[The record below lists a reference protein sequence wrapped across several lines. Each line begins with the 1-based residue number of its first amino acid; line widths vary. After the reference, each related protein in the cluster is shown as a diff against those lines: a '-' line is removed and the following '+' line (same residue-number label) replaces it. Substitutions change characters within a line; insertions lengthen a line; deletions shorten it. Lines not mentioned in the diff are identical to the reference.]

1 MSEPDAR
8 WGQLVHASFL
18 LEESEQPQPLA
29 ALDSVLEV
37 FDAELDPV
45 EDFRAYA
52 VRRFALGLRRAL
64 TATNE

>member
-1 MSEPDAR
+1 MSEEDAR

-18 LEESEQPQPLA
+18 LEESERPQPLV

-52 VRRFALGLRRAL
+52 VRRFASSLRRAI
-64 TATNE
+64 TSAQQ